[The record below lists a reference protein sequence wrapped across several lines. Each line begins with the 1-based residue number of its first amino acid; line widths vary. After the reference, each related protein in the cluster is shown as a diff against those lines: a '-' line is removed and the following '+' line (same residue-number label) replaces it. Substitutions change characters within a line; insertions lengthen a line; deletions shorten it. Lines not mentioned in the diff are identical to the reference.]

1 MIFAA
6 VSFSGCGSQSVEG
19 NTYVF
24 ESVTVT
30 GGTKEE
36 NELITE
42 TLSGQFE
49 GIQISFGTDGSCSIG
64 QAGNLIHGT
73 YTQNGNKVTAEGTG
87 SKIEFTVNGNNI
99 EYKVDIYE
107 GIVATIKFAKDEQTQ
122 KPETPE
128 DTITSLAGKIFYV
141 SDVKIEDMTGDLSQ
155 TEIDVLESQLY
166 AMVEGA
172 YLAFYDESNCTVSL
186 GGNVMSGVY
195 ARSGNTI
202 TITVQ
207 NDDEE
212 FIIGGNK
219 ITKSQEIVAGD
230 VTGLYATMEYSLQEN
245 VGLPDIPLTTLAGKT
260 YSFYTIEVVGL
271 SGNFSPEVDEYLSG
285 LNDMAQG
292 TYFTFIDDTSCSFT
306 IRDNTLNGVYS
317 IEGSV
322 LFITINGDTQQ
333 FILSADKLSQSQ
345 KDTVIDGN
353 VEIKVIYSLD
363 NN

>member
-30 GGTKEE
+30 GGTEEE

-73 YTQNGNKVTAEGTG
+73 YTQ
-87 SKIEFTVNGNNI
+87 NGNNI

-202 TITVQ
+202 TITIQ

-212 FIIGGNK
+212 FIIDGNK

-271 SGNFSPEVDEYLSG
+271 SGSFSPEVDEYLSG

-333 FILSADKLSQSQ
+333 FILSADKFSQSH